1 MDIKIYTIT
10 INESI
15 HTNIRGRHLVLI
27 YQLHISKSVKG
38 IHQ

>member
-1 MDIKIYTIT
+1 MDINIYTIT

-27 YQLHISKSVKG
+27 NRLFQN
-38 IHQ
+38 Q